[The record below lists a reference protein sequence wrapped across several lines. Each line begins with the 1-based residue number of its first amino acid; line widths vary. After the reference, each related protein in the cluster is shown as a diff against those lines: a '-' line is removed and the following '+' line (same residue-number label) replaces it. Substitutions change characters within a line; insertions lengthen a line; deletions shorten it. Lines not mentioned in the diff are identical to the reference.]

1 MMTPMM
7 STQFSIEGG
16 IMDGL
21 KIAGIYKKARQK
33 DGRTYLTGKLNY
45 CTRLLVLPNDKKTAD
60 SPSNEPDF
68 NVFLVPIE
76 EKPKPQAA
84 LPDAQSEDL

>member
-1 MMTPMM
+1 
-7 STQFSIEGG
+7 
-16 IMDGL
+16 MDGV
-21 KIAGIYKKARQK
+21 KIMSLYKQKRKK

-45 CTRLLVLPNDKKTAD
+45 CTRLLVLPNDKKTAE
-60 SPSNEPDF
+60 SPANEPDF

-76 EKPKPQAA
+76 DKPKPQAA